1 MEALKQHWQALDEKC
16 AALSLR
22 ERGILLGTFLTLIAF
37 VWLQFIMVPIQDQ
50 NKIHMQ
56 SLQQANDDLSR
67 YAAQIQELTLKLG
80 ENPNDPLREEQ
91 KALQLRLNELAQEIE
106 SRLSNLVPPRK
117 MATVMQAVLAD
128 YQGLKLRRA
137 RNLPVEPLKM
147 QGTDKEVAADPQIE
161 ADSDSPEALSDDAVI
176 FVHGFEMELE
186 GEYFQTLRFLQR
198 LETME
203 GFYWQAFDY
212 VVDGYPKANITIQL
226 NTLSLDEEWIGV

>member
-1 MEALKQHWQALDEKC
+1 MEALKQHWQVLDEKC